1 MGWSRGFCAASSAM
15 FGRCVLILPALA
27 PNPPMSN
34 ELRSLIA
41 SVLGSMTHAEL
52 DAAPPRIAGLIV
64 PNAEG
69 LSKRQ
74 RVDAALENLTQDDL
88 ARLALKFGTDRGN
101 IALDEAGRKVLEAG
115 DPPLSHIT
123 RRDVARVFGDDL
135 AGERSTV
142 DMVERYFALC
152 TPLDGIFG
160 SGGRSL
166 RDQIWQHMDRNPG
179 DWSVEFLF
187 GEIGAFDCSRA
198 RFAALLEDA
207 VHPLARSGEA
217 QSRTVA
223 ALNVVLARDGYE
235 LTQEGEL
242 SGHPIFAFR
251 SLVRGVSGRPKN
263 LIFASR
269 GPKPEI
275 GFVDAINNDII
286 ILSGE
291 ESCLVYDRPIGPTG
305 LLWSELVSWWSE
317 TVPGADAANLG
328 ARLQESLASDAER
341 KLFATYFKAYRSVL
355 GETLPA
361 LLPQVYLHYDPAV
374 VKTLRHRLPLPRQR
388 MDFLLLLPGRQRVVL
403 EVDGMHHFSEGDH
416 PSLKAYADMVSADRE
431 LRLAGYEVFRF
442 GANELVGQGAE
453 AKITE
458 FFDKLFRVHRIQR

>member
-1 MGWSRGFCAASSAM
+1 MASD
-15 FGRCVLILPALA
+15 LH
-27 PNPPMSN
+27 
-34 ELRSLIA
+34 SLIA
-41 SVLGSMTHAEL
+41 GILQPMTHAEL
-52 DAAPPRIAGLIV
+52 NETPQRIARLVV
-64 PNAEG
+64 PNGEG

-74 RVDAALENLTQDDL
+74 RIDLALENLTQEDL
-88 ARLALKFGTDRGN
+88 ARLALKFAAHRED

-135 AGERSTV
+135 AGERNTV
-142 DMVERYFALC
+142 EMVERLFVLT
-152 TPLDGIFG
+152 TPLEGIFG

-166 RDQIWQHMDRNPG
+166 RDQIGQHMDRNPG
-179 DWSVEFLF
+179 DWSVEVLF
-187 GEIGAFDCSRA
+187 GEIGTFDCSRA
-198 RFAALLEDA
+198 RFAALLEEA

-217 QSRTVA
+217 QLTTVA
-223 ALNVVLARDGYE
+223 ALNAVLTRDGYE
-235 LTQEGEL
+235 LAQESEL

-251 SLVRGVSGRPKN
+251 SLVRGVKGRPKN

-275 GFVDAINNDII
+275 GFADAINNDIV

-291 ESCLVYDRPIGPTG
+291 ESCLVYDRPIGSSG
-305 LLWSELVSWWSE
+305 LLWSELVAWWSE
-317 TVPGADAANLG
+317 VAPGANAANLG

-341 KLFATYFKAYRSVL
+341 KLFATYFKSYRSVL
-355 GETLPA
+355 GEALPA

-403 EVDGMHHFSEGDH
+403 EVDGTHHFSENDR
-416 PSLKAYADMVSADRE
+416 PSLKVYADMVSADRE
-431 LRLAGYEVFRF
+431 LRLAGYEVYRF
-442 GANELVGQGAE
+442 GANELVSQGAE
-453 AKITE
+453 SKITD
-458 FFDKLFRVHRIQR
+458 FFDKLFRLHRIRG